1 MVQAGAL
8 LFKSFQVIE
17 SLDST
22 GARWST
28 VGVSDNIID
37 ASFQALMD
45 SIIYKLMKNREM
57 AGLVAA
63 E

>member
-1 MVQAGAL
+1 
-8 LFKSFQVIE
+8 
-17 SLDST
+17 
-22 GARWST
+22 

-45 SIIYKLMKNREM
+45 SIVYKLMKNREQ
-57 AGLVAA
+57 AGQAAA